1 MVPWLFEE
9 PEQSHPCHKEPTPG
23 PDVSERTLDKT
34 WFQFQGRRMFQNYK
48 LTIACLFTTRPLV
61 FPAWVLLYPARV
73 SLEWCFEY
81 FLTFL
86 HIAPNHLR
94 EILRAQ
100 SRKENMNL
108 PILHQKARPLD
119 QVFARVCKS
128 LNEVACL
135 TFSSLILFS
144 TKIRPVNIESR
155 EETWK
160 NLNRRRIS
168 FLQGCSSSCDAW
180 SLARCSR
187 HMNNFCISAPPP
199 HTQTYQAYF
208 QNVDQLSCGGITVT

>member
-1 MVPWLFEE
+1 MYQREHWIKQDFNFKEE
-9 PEQSHPCHKEPTPG
+9 ECSKTTSWRLLVYLRPG
-23 PDVSERTLDKT
+23 PWCFLPESYFIL
-34 WFQFQGRRMFQNYK
+34 
-48 LTIACLFTTRPLV
+48 
-61 FPAWVLLYPARV
+61 
-73 SLEWCFEY
+73 LEWASSGVSSTSSPSF
-81 FLTFL
+81 
-86 HIAPNHLR
+86 
-94 EILRAQ
+94 ILLPPPLNSQ
-100 SRKENMNL
+100 KENMNL

-135 TFSSLILFS
+135 TFSSLILFP

-168 FLQGCSSSCDAW
+168 FLQGCSSSWCDAW
-180 SLARCSR
+180 SLASWSR
-187 HMNNFCISAPPP
+187 HMNNFCISASSP